1 MAVPVLT
8 ELGIDLEVLD
18 LINQERA
25 KVGVPQLTKSETI
38 DDASDR
44 HALDMATNNNFSET
58 GTDGSTVASR
68 IQDAGYPFSNV
79 NEAIAFGPATPADV
93 VAQWINDPTQRN
105 ILLDPTFTET
115 ALGVV
120 ANTDGN
126 IYWAET
132 FGGPD
137 VAPAPVTPMTASAD
151 PLPVDPMVAVDPTPA
166 PVDPMLAVDPM
177 VAVDPIMTATADPI
191 TAPANDPTMNVDI
204 TGGVTTVG
212 NPTDLQPSPDPVVE
226 PVVAPNPIIMQMASV
241 PQDTNNSNSD
251 PIYSGQGNHSRR
263 HQSHD
268 RMGAPSDPMGNSD
281 MMSAPSRNMGRHH

>member
-25 KVGVPQLTKSETI
+25 KVGATQLTKSETI

-68 IQDAGYPFSNV
+68 MKDTGYPFSNV

-93 VAQWINDPTQRN
+93 VAQWMNDPGQRN
-105 ILLDPTFTET
+105 TLLNPTFTET

-137 VAPAPVTPMTASAD
+137 VAPAPAPVAAAD
-151 PLPVDPMVAVDPTPA
+151 PIVTATEDPMAAVDPIVTATEDPMMA
-166 PVDPMLAVDPM
+166 AVDPIVTATEDPMMAAVDPIVTATEDPM
-177 VAVDPIMTATADPI
+177 VAVDPIVTATEDPMMAAVDPI
-191 TAPANDPTMNVDI
+191 VNCN
-204 TGGVTTVG
+204 
-212 NPTDLQPSPDPVVE
+212 
-226 PVVAPNPIIMQMASV
+226 
-241 PQDTNNSNSD
+241 
-251 PIYSGQGNHSRR
+251 
-263 HQSHD
+263 
-268 RMGAPSDPMGNSD
+268 
-281 MMSAPSRNMGRHH
+281 

>member
-8 ELGIDLEVLD
+8 ELGIDDEVLD

-25 KVGVPQLTKSETI
+25 KVGATQLTKSETI

-68 IQDAGYPFSNV
+68 VKDTGYPFSNV

-93 VAQWINDPTQRN
+93 VAQWLNDPTQRN
-105 ILLDPTFTET
+105 TLLNATFTQA

-137 VAPAPVTPMTASAD
+137 VAPMTATADLLPEDPMMAVDPMPATEDPMMAAD
-151 PLPVDPMVAVDPTPA
+151 PMMTATEDPMMAADPMMPATEDPMVAVDP
-166 PVDPMLAVDPM
+166 M
-177 VAVDPIMTATADPI
+177 MTATEDPMMAADPI
-191 TAPANDPTMNVDI
+191 DDCNCRSD
-204 TGGVTTVG
+204 GG
-212 NPTDLQPSPDPVVE
+212 
-226 PVVAPNPIIMQMASV
+226 
-241 PQDTNNSNSD
+241 
-251 PIYSGQGNHSRR
+251 RR
-263 HQSHD
+263 SHD
-268 RMGAPSDPMGNSD
+268 
-281 MMSAPSRNMGRHH
+281 